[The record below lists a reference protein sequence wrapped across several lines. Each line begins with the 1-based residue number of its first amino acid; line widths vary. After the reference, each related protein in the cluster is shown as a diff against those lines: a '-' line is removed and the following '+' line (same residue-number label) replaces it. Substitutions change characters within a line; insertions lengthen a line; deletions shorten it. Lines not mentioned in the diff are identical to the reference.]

1 MAKQTGAIALIA
13 QLERLFVQDPNA
25 STDKAY
31 EHQVVWV
38 PPTLPD
44 TAKNILAALK

>member
-25 STDKAY
+25 V
-31 EHQVVWV
+31 EFVQQ
-38 PPTLPD
+38 
-44 TAKNILAALK
+44 ALETKCKRNHRAR